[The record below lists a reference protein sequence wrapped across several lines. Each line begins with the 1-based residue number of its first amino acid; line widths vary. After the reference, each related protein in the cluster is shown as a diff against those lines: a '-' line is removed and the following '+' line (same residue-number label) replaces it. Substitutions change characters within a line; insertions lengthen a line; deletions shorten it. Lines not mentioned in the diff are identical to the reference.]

1 MESLSM
7 SSIDRIARDGSLRE
21 RVTASL
27 RDAILNGELK
37 PGQKLVE
44 RELCAR
50 LAISRTLLRE
60 ALPQLQAE
68 GLIRCVAHKGP
79 SVASVDAD
87 EAKSIYA
94 VRRAL
99 EGLAAQEFAC
109 NASDELVDELRAQLI
124 ALQQPEAA
132 SSLRNLL
139 VAKTGFYSVLYKGC
153 GNPVLS
159 QILTQLNN
167 RIMLYKRLSL
177 TVTGRLARAI
187 EELEAVVAAI
197 EARDPDSARELCEI
211 HVRNAERNVMLKL
224 SDQSDALADEHDGTA

>member
-1 MESLSM
+1 M
-7 SSIDRIARDGSLRE
+7 SSIDRITRDGSLRD
-21 RVTASL
+21 RVTATL
-27 RDAILNGELK
+27 RDAILNGELE

-44 RELCAR
+44 RDLCAR

-79 SVASVDAD
+79 SVASVDAA
-87 EAKSIYA
+87 EAKAIYA
-94 VRRAL
+94 VRRVL
-99 EGLAAQEFAC
+99 EGLAAQEFAR
-109 NASDELVDELRAQLI
+109 NASQALVAELRAQLA
-124 ALQQPEAA
+124 ALKRPEAS

-139 VAKTGFYSVLYKGC
+139 AAKAGFYSVLYKGC

-177 TVTGRLARAI
+177 SVTGRMAHTI
-187 EELEAVVAAI
+187 DELEAVVSAI
-197 EARDPDSARELCEI
+197 EARNADGARELCEA
-211 HVRNAERNVMLKL
+211 HVLNAERNVMLKL
-224 SDQSDALADEHDGTA
+224 SDEADARRESLDASA